1 MMRRPQLVVFFS
13 AVLLFALGAAAG
25 LLAHR
30 LYDVNGISASE
41 DWRARYVKEMH
52 SRLKLDPQQLD
63 ALNDILDDTRTKVRA
78 VKDRYRPELI
88 RIKQEQIA
96 KIKMMLRPQQS
107 GEYDKV
113 VAEHEQKAKAQDER
127 DRQIEQQ
134 RAAERKQRSQAAPG
148 AGAGK

>member
-1 MMRRPQLVVFFS
+1 
-13 AVLLFALGAAAG
+13 
-25 LLAHR
+25 
-30 LYDVNGISASE
+30 
-41 DWRARYVKEMH
+41 MH

-63 ALNDILDDTRTKVRA
+63 TLDDILDETRTKVHA

-113 VAEHEQKAKAQDER
+113 VAEHEQKAKTQDER
-127 DRQIEQQ
+127 ERQIEAQ
-134 RAAERKQRSQAAPG
+134 RAAERKQRSQAAS
-148 AGAGK
+148 AGAAGR

>member
-1 MMRRPQLVVFFS
+1 MMRRQQLVVFFS

-30 LYDVNGISASE
+30 LHDVTGISASE
-41 DWRARYVKEMH
+41 DWRTRYVKEMH
-52 SRLKLDPQQLD
+52 SRLQLDPKQLD
-63 ALNDILDDTRTKVRA
+63 TLNDILDETRTKVHA

-88 RIKQEQIA
+88 QIKQEQIA
-96 KIKMMLRPQQS
+96 KIKMMLTPQQS

-134 RAAERKQRSQAAPG
+134 RAAERKQRSQARSG
-148 AGAGK
+148 AGAGR